1 MGQMGSSDYMRQTST
16 SRKRTNH

>member
-16 SRKRTNH
+16 SRKCTNH